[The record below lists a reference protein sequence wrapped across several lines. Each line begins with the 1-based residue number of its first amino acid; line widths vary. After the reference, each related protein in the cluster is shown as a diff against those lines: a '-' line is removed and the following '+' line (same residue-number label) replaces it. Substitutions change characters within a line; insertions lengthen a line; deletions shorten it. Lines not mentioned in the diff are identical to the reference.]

1 VVNVSK
7 EDLAKKLVETGAV
20 RFGKFK
26 LTSGKESDYYVD
38 IKQAYTD
45 PAILRLMAKELAA
58 RMGKGAD
65 RVAGMELGA
74 IPLVVALSMET
85 GLPFL
90 MVRKGERAHGTGKL
104 VEGNVPPGGKVVVI
118 EDVATTGGSLV
129 KTVERLRAAG
139 AKVER
144 ALVIVDRQE
153 GGMEAARTAGI
164 ELLPVL
170 TRDELMRLAPGK
182 GT

>member
-1 VVNVSK
+1 VIMSK
-7 EDLAKKLVETGAV
+7 EELARRLVETGAV

-58 RMGKGAD
+58 RMGEGGD
-65 RVAGMELGA
+65 CVAGMELGA
-74 IPLVVALSMET
+74 IPLVVALSLET

-104 VEGNVPPGGKVVVI
+104 IEGRVPVGGKVVIV

-139 AKVER
+139 ATVEK
-144 ALVIVDRQE
+144 ALVVVDRQE
-153 GGMEAARTAGI
+153 GGEEAAKKASI
-164 ELLPVL
+164 VLIPVL
-170 TRDELMRLAPGK
+170 TRDELIKLAPGR
-182 GT
+182 T